1 MENKYFTPD
10 IEDLCIGYECEY
22 NFARAYTDEFHFVKI
37 GYKNVTPGKGGYT
50 NELTDMI
57 HLIDDGAA
65 AIRVSYLTKE
75 QIEAEGWKHI
85 GGKMLSGAEQIYNK
99 GIFNLYYT
107 TSNLKLQVVNDE
119 EDWSPEVQGGV
130 KFEGFCKDINTFKKI
145 IKLLGI

>member
-10 IEDLCIGYECEY
+10 IEDICVGYELEIRQA
-22 NFARAYTDEFHFVKI
+22 NKWLSHKI
-37 GYKNVTPGKGGYT
+37 QSNDCFCDFIDMDGY
-50 NELTDMI
+50 
-57 HLIDDGAA
+57 
-65 AIRVSYLTKE
+65 RVPYLTKE
-75 QIEAEGWKHI
+75 KIEAEGWKHI